1 LQISALV
8 FNDLPSISDTAG
20 EEWYSAQH
28 TSCNYCY
35 SNITSI
41 SEDKYFTE
49 SQQFNK
55 TFHNPFDSLCEGRAK
70 IRQQKCGR
78 KKRS

>member
-1 LQISALV
+1 MDVGVIWSTTYFL
-8 FNDLPSISDTAG
+8 
-20 EEWYSAQH
+20 
-28 TSCNYCY
+28 NYCY

-55 TFHNPFDSLCEGRAK
+55 TFRNPFDSLCEGRAK
-70 IRQQKCGR
+70 IRQR
-78 KKRS
+78 NTWKKEEKLKSRDLAKYMSS

>member
-1 LQISALV
+1 VV
-8 FNDLPSISDTAG
+8 FSTTYCL
-20 EEWYSAQH
+20 
-28 TSCNYCY
+28 NYCY

-55 TFHNPFDSLCEGRAK
+55 TFRNPFDSLCEGRAK
-70 IRQQKCGR
+70 IRQQKHMEERR
-78 KKRS
+78 KAKK